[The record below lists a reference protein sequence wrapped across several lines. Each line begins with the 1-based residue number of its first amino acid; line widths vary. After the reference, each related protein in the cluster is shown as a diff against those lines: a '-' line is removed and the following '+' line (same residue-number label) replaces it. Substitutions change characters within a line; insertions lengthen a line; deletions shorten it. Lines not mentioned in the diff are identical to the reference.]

1 MTTLAPSAAKAIAT
15 ARPIPPPAPVTMH
28 LLPARRSPISAI
40 LVGAAGPR
48 SAAALDVHRIVR
60 MTEKKVPLTPNAHSR
75 LTEELEYLEGE
86 GRTKV
91 IEAIATAR
99 AHGDLSEN
107 AEYHAAREQQGMQE
121 ARLRQ
126 VRHMLEHAQIIESED
141 DGVVA
146 PGKLVTIRH
155 AGDDETETYLLG
167 LREEKSDEHDVLT
180 PDSPLGRALVGHS
193 AGETVKAEVP
203 AGRLTV
209 EIVEVRAL

>member
-1 MTTLAPSAAKAIAT
+1 MVI
-15 ARPIPPPAPVTMH
+15 
-28 LLPARRSPISAI
+28 
-40 LVGAAGPR
+40 
-48 SAAALDVHRIVR
+48 
-60 MTEKKVPLTPNAHSR
+60 MTEGSVPLTQAAYER
-75 LTEELEYLEGE
+75 LNEELAYLEGE
-86 GRTKV
+86 GRQKV
-91 IEAIATAR
+91 IDAIAVAR

-167 LREEKSDEHDVLT
+167 LREEKDQEHDVLT
-180 PDSPLGRALVGHS
+180 PESPLGRALVGHS